1 MYFVLG
7 SPFVMEKEL
16 ILIIFGGIWII
27 IYYWYFTNNK
37 ISNINT
43 LTKARTIFEFIFIT
57 FIRYFYLSID
67 KYAL

>member
-1 MYFVLG
+1 MYKKYFCHNTR
-7 SPFVMEKEL
+7 FKAH
-16 ILIIFGGIWII
+16 II